1 MNFTLDQLLALDA
14 IARTGTFAGA
24 ADELHKVPSAI
35 SYLVQGLESATDVDL
50 FDRSRRKAVL
60 TKAGQRILEASREVI
75 EQGRALERVAAELS
89 GGWEAELHVIV
100 DGALPISPITACL
113 RRFADPEVPTC
124 LRVDIE
130 YQEGVIDHFTEAPA
144 DVALYLGFDSQEQAK
159 PYELTPLPDLDLVL
173 VAAPDHALATQPFT
187 DAARA
192 GHAELVVRDSSPRF
206 AERAK
211 ASFSGSRN
219 LVYLADFHSKRIAL
233 LDAAGYGWIPKHFVE
248 EDLKSGALVLLDAE
262 TKRWTYQPQI
272 VVRENQP
279 LGRAGQLFVD
289 TLCSTLEALV

>member
-35 SYLVQGLESATDVDL
+35 SYLVQGLENATDVDL

-124 LRVDIE
+124 LRVDME
-130 YQEGVIDHFTEAPA
+130 YQEGVIDHFNAAPA
-144 DVALYLGFDSQEQAK
+144 DVALYLGFDSEEQAK
-159 PYELTPLPDLDLVL
+159 SYDLSPLPDLDLVL
-173 VAAPDHALATQPFT
+173 VAAPEHPLAKEPFT

-206 AERAK
+206 AARAK
-211 ASFSGSRN
+211 AAFSGSRN

-233 LDAAGYGWIPKHFVE
+233 VDAAGYGWIPKHFVE
-248 EDLKSGALVLLDAE
+248 TDLENGSLVYLDAE
-262 TKRWTYQPQI
+262 TQCWTYQPKI
-272 VVRENQP
+272 VIRKNQP

-289 TLCSTLEALV
+289 TLQSTLEALV

>member
-75 EQGRALERVAAELS
+75 EKGRALERVASELS

-130 YQEGVIDHFTEAPA
+130 YQEGVIDHFNDAPA
-144 DVALYLGFDSQEQAK
+144 DVALYLGFDSEEQAK
-159 PYELTPLPDLDLVL
+159 GFDLTPLPDLDLML
-173 VAAPDHALATQPFT
+173 VAAPEHPLAQVPFT
-187 DAARA
+187 DLARA
-192 GHAELVVRDSSPRF
+192 GHAELVVRDSSRRF
-206 AERAK
+206 SDRAK
-211 ASFSGSRN
+211 ATFSGSRN

-233 LDAAGYGWIPKHFVE
+233 IDAAGYGWIPKHFVE
-248 EDLKSGALVLLDAE
+248 SDLKDGALVLLNAE
-262 TKRWTYQPQI
+262 RKRWTYQPQLVI
-272 VVRENQP
+272 RENQP

-289 TLCSTLEALV
+289 TLRSTLETLV